1 MLNLVVIMTANEPF
15 LTFKEAHAELEKQY
29 PGMYQI
35 ELFNTTELDDD
46 KEIYASCVEATEK
59 ADFVFINIFG
69 SLSFYKSFLCYFE
82 RFKGKKK
89 FFINTTIEEEVAE
102 LFGQCQIMREDFKT
116 ILKYYKSAGLNNSIN
131 LIKWIGN
138 QFGGADVPLEAPVY
152 PKWSGV
158 YDPDYDTADETLYLE
173 NIRNSN
179 QPVIGVIMNAM
190 LIQKNNCLHIDALI
204 REIRAKGALPLCVF
218 SEMLP
223 DAELGC
229 MGIKASLQQYMMFE
243 GKPIIDA
250 IINTAGHSLSIISAP
265 GDGSKPKENSI
276 FELFQVP
283 VFQLM
288 TTLQS
293 FEEWN
298 DSVKGIDGLSLSWS
312 VFQPEFDGQVITYP
326 FATTEIEETPL
337 GSRKYSRPVQDR
349 IQSIVA
355 LAIHWAK
362 LRHKENRDKKIAI
375 ILHNN
380 PPRNDNIGGAAG
392 LDTPVSVCDLIN
404 KLEESGIYTQYH
416 FSDGKEIIDTIT
428 KGLTNDGRWM
438 SPENMLE
445 KSIDTV
451 KEKQYREWYDHFIPR
466 VKENLVKY
474 WNEPVG
480 DFMAVDQKILIP
492 GILNGNVFIGLQ
504 PPRAFEEKAE
514 EMYHSTDIPCPHQY
528 IGVYNWV
535 EKIFQADVIV
545 HVGTHGTIEWLPG
558 KEVGLSKDCFSD
570 ICIGTVPHLYVYII
584 NAPGEGTQAKRRTY
598 ATLVDHMI
606 PSMVESG
613 VYDELAQMDEL
624 MKQYYHARS
633 ADPKKLPLIQKEILE
648 LGVKINLNN
657 DIGLTDEDMAND
669 IDGCI
674 EKMHTWVTK
683 VQACDIADGF
693 HILGMVPQGD
703 RYRNMLKMLVRNR
716 NGDVPSLR
724 EGVCD
729 LLGLDFEALFAAPE
743 TPTEDGKSYG
753 ILLAEADEVGREL
766 FYALEK
772 QNFEP
777 GAVDDCIAQ
786 FQINEQ
792 NSTKRI
798 KECLSFV
805 CSYVKPRVMGITD
818 EMENLIGGISGKFVP
833 PGPSGAPTRGNAGIL
848 PTGRNFY
855 SVDPGAMPSRA
866 SWEIGQILAN
876 QLISRYLHDDGAY
889 PKSVSILVYATEA
902 MRNYGDDIAETFY
915 LLGVR
920 PVWLGN
926 TDRVIGIEAIPMS
939 ELGRPRIDVTL
950 RITGL
955 FRDAFPNL
963 IERVEDAVNLVASL
977 DEAWDINYIK
987 KNVDEEV
994 ADLVKQGI
1002 DIEIATKH
1010 SLLRVFGDAPGAYG
1024 AGVNNVVESKKW
1036 NDVTDLGKVYTT
1048 WGCHAYGKHI
1058 HGDKVP
1064 ETFALRMKKV
1074 SVAVKN
1080 ESTREFDMLDSDDFY
1095 NYFGGMVAA
1104 ITTHS
1109 GSQKPA
1115 YIPSTSDTDH
1125 IETLTLHEEASRVMR
1140 ARVNN
1145 PKWIAGLKKHGYR
1158 GAKQI
1163 SAMVDFAFGW
1173 DATTNVIDDWM
1184 YDCIAE
1190 RYAFDKEN
1198 TDWMREVNP
1207 WALHSV
1213 AERLLEANQR
1223 GMWNADEDKVEKLKQ
1238 IYMEMEGDL
1247 EDLG

>member
-1 MLNLVVIMTANEPF
+1 MKRSMPHVR
-15 LTFKEAHAELEKQY
+15 K
-29 PGMYQI
+29 
-35 ELFNTTELDDD
+35 
-46 KEIYASCVEATEK
+46 ATEK

-69 SLSFYKSFLCYFE
+69 SLSFFKSFLKYYE

-102 LFGQCQIMREDFKT
+102 LFPQCQIMHDDFKT
-116 ILKYYKSAGLNNSIN
+116 MFRYFKSDGLNNMLN

-138 QFGGADVPLEAPVY
+138 QFAGLDVPLDLPVC
-152 PKWSGV
+152 PKWSGI
-158 YDPDYDTADETLYLE
+158 YDPDEETVDEAAY
-173 NIRNSN
+173 IAKIKNSN
-179 QPVIGVIMNAM
+179 QPVIGIIMNVM
-190 LIQKNNCLHIDALI
+190 LMQKKNRLHIDALI
-204 REIRAKGALPLCVF
+204 REMKKQNAMPLCIY
-218 SEMLP
+218 
-223 DAELGC
+223 AELLPNADLGC
-229 MGIKASLQQYMMFE
+229 LGIKATLQQYMLSE
-243 GKPIIDA
+243 DRPIVDA
-250 IINTAGHSLSIISAP
+250 IINTTGHSLSIISAP
-265 GDGSKPKENSI
+265 GDGSKPQENSI
-276 FELFQVP
+276 FEQFGVP

-288 TTLQS
+288 TTMQS
-293 FEEWN
+293 YEEWEI
-298 DSVKGIDGLSLSWS
+298 SVKGIDSLSLSWS

-326 FATTEIEETPL
+326 FATTELEETEL
-337 GSRKYSRPVQDR
+337 GTRRYAAPIADR
-349 IQSIVA
+349 IKNIVSIGIKW
-355 LAIHWAK
+355 AI
-362 LRHKENRDKKIAI
+362 LRHKDNSEKKVAI

-392 LDTPVSVCDLIN
+392 LDTPVSVCKLITRM
-404 KLEESGIYTQYH
+404 EAAGIHTQYH
-416 FSDGKEIIDTIT
+416 FADGKEIIDTIT

-438 SPENMLE
+438 SPENMLA

-451 KEKQYREWYDHFIPR
+451 TEAKYRQWYDPFIPR
-466 VKENLVKY
+466 IKENLVKY
-474 WNEPVG
+474 WDEPVG
-480 DFMAVDQKILIP
+480 DFMAVDQQLLVP
-492 GILNGNVFIGLQ
+492 GILNGNIFIGLQ

-528 IGVYNWV
+528 IGVYRWV
-535 EKIFQADVIV
+535 EDVFQADVII

-570 ICIGTVPHLYVYII
+570 ICIGTIPHLYVYII

-613 VYDELAQMDEL
+613 VYDELAKMDEL
-624 MKQYYHARS
+624 MKQYYHVKA
-633 ADPKKLPLIQKEILE
+633 ADPKKLPLVQQEILE
-648 LGVKINLNN
+648 LGKKINLHD
-657 DIGLTDEDMAND
+657 DIGLTDEEMAND
-669 IDGCI
+669 PDECI
-674 EKMHTWVTK
+674 EKMHTWVTR

-693 HILGMVPQGD
+693 HILGMVPEGD

-716 NGDVPSLR
+716 NGEVPSLR

-729 LLGLDFEALFAAPE
+729 LLGLDFEALLANPE
-743 TPTEDGKSYG
+743 TATQDGKSYG
-753 ILLAEADEVGREL
+753 ILLREADEVAENIFL
-766 FYALEK
+766 ALEGK
-772 QNFEP
+772 GF
-777 GAVDDCIAQ
+777 AADSVDGIIQD
-786 FQINEQ
+786 FQINRE
-792 NSTKRI
+792 NSTKRL
-798 KECLSFV
+798 KECLTFV
-805 CSYVKPRVMGITD
+805 CTFIKPRIQRMTD
-818 EMENLIGGISGKFVP
+818 EMDRLVGGVSGKFVP

-855 SVDPGAMPSRA
+855 SVDPGAMPSRS
-866 SWEIGQILAN
+866 SWEIGKILAD
-876 QLISRYLHDDGAY
+876 QLIERSLHDDGVY
-889 PKSVSILVYATEA
+889 PQSVSILVYATEA

-926 TDRVIGIEAIPMS
+926 TDRVIGIEAIPME

-977 DEAWDINYIK
+977 DETDDVNYIK
-987 KNVDEEV
+987 KHVTEEV
-994 ADLVKQGI
+994 EELVKQGI
-1002 DIEIATKH
+1002 DLETATTQ
-1010 SLLRVFGDAPGAYG
+1010 SLYRVFGDAPGAYG

-1048 WGCHAYGKHI
+1048 WGCHVYGKHV

-1115 YIPSTSDTDH
+1115 YVPSTSDTDH
-1125 IETLTLHEEASRVMR
+1125 VETLTLHEEASRVMR

-1145 PKWIAGLKKHGYR
+1145 PKWIEGLKKHGYR

-1184 YDCIAE
+1184 YDSIAE

-1207 WALHSV
+1207 WALHNV

-1223 GMWNADEDKVEKLKQ
+1223 GMWNASEDKVEKLKK